1 MFADQQVQHLG
12 AATKVQSPALGEI
25 ELVSQSIKLS
35 RTPSTIAA
43 APPERGEHSDEIL
56 ESIGYDANEISDF
69 HKRNVV

>member
-1 MFADQQVQHLG
+1 VQHLG
-12 AATKVQSPALGEI
+12 AATTVQSPALGEI

-56 ESIGYDANEISDF
+56 QSIGYDATEIADF